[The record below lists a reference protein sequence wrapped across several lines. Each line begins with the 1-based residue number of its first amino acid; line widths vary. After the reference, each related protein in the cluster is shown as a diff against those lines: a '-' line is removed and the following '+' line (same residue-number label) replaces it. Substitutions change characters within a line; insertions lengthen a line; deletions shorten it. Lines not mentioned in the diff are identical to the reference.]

1 MARLESGIN
10 NKGKSISQR
19 NTKLGDMARLYK
31 SVMSAPTSIG
41 DSMGVIAS
49 LMVYDRNIANGM
61 PQAEALERM
70 EEFNTKQQSRRSMDM
85 SALQRSPNFVTRFIL
100 MFGSTGILMYN
111 KMYSSLTNMG
121 RSIAAGKP
129 PKASDVRTFYINYAL
144 SNVLFTL
151 ASNMFKL
158 WEGDDEDI
166 EEVMTD
172 LKLAAAG
179 INVLLAIPILG
190 TQIQQWAYDFLDV
203 KRKAEIGVDPFRRI
217 KKQISEGMKEG
228 QSIPR
233 ALVLPLFELRTKLN
247 TDPFIGMYKG
257 YTGESNADDLLYDL
271 IGVSKSTRPWS
282 YDVKKD
288 KSMKEEDPETG
299 EDVIKDEQEYSELS
313 RRSSGAW
320 YDKNQ
325 EELEKRREKREEEKE
340 NQ

>member
-1 MARLESGIN
+1 
-10 NKGKSISQR
+10 
-19 NTKLGDMARLYK
+19 
-31 SVMSAPTSIG
+31 
-41 DSMGVIAS
+41 
-49 LMVYDRNIANGM
+49 
-61 PQAEALERM
+61 
-70 EEFNTKQQSRRSMDM
+70 
-85 SALQRSPNFVTRFIL
+85 
-100 MFGSTGILMYN
+100 
-111 KMYSSLTNMG
+111 
-121 RSIAAGKP
+121 
-129 PKASDVRTFYINYAL
+129 
-144 SNVLFTL
+144 
-151 ASNMFKL
+151 
-158 WEGDDEDI
+158 
-166 EEVMTD
+166 
-172 LKLAAAG
+172 
-179 INVLLAIPILG
+179 
-190 TQIQQWAYDFLDV
+190 
-203 KRKAEIGVDPFRRI
+203 
-217 KKQISEGMKEG
+217 MKEG
-228 QSIPR
+228 QSFPR